1 MPRQIREEGLDIRAA
16 PRSRELPGGDGTPV
30 RAGSRGVTGGSGR
43 RGFALVELLLVTV
56 VLGLVATIVSPYV
69 QRARERDLV
78 TRMEADARDL
88 ARSVEIYT
96 ALNEGTW
103 PTSVEE
109 VREAV
114 PWTPA
119 GDVAYCRF
127 VPVPGSARR
136 EPYFMAV
143 AGHPGT
149 TMKVFVAHPLRG
161 PRIIVFD
168 SGQRGC

>member
-1 MPRQIREEGLDIRAA
+1 MPHQIPEEGRDIRNA
-16 PRSRELPGGDGTPV
+16 PRPGGIPGADGSLE
-30 RAGSRGVTGGSGR
+30 RAGDRAVPGHGGR

-56 VLGLVATIVSPYV
+56 VLGLVATMVSPYV

-78 TRMEADARDL
+78 TRMEADVQDL
-88 ARSVEIYT
+88 ARSVDIYT

-119 GDVAYCRF
+119 EDVDYCRF
-127 VPVPGSARR
+127 IPVPGSARR

-161 PRIIVFD
+161 TRIIVFD